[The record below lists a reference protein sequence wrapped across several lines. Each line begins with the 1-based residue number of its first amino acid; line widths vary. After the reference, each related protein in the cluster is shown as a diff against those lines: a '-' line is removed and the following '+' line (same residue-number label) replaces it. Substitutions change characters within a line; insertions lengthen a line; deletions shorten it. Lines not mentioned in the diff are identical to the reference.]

1 MIALAPRPWLSA
13 ALLLTAALVSGT
25 GAEASPRSAEP
36 PTDREA
42 APALPTP
49 EEVLALTPEIRR
61 FLDSR
66 IGFNMDRET
75 RFLNLQSAVF
85 GKHGL
90 EITYGNIE
98 TRTVAET
105 FRERSGN
112 CLSFTLLFTAM
123 ARYLG
128 LPAYFLEVDEV
139 LSWDLRGEVVL
150 NNRHMFSEVELYNA
164 IRRVDFLP
172 GEAKSYRRI
181 RRVDDRRALAHYYNN
196 RGAEILA
203 DGDVET
209 ARAYFAKALELDS
222 TFAAGWINRGV
233 ALRKAGDLR
242 GAEESYLQALV
253 HEPDEPTASLNLA
266 ALFLAEGRLQA
277 AEPHLA
283 DAAGHR
289 RRNPFQHFRSGVR
302 AHGVGDLT
310 AATEHLRKAL
320 QIMPGEAL
328 FHATLG
334 EVYASQGRRGKARQS
349 FQQALRLAEDFEQ
362 LERIR
367 GQLQDLERDR

>member
-1 MIALAPRPWLSA
+1 MTALDPRPWLLA
-13 ALLLTAALVSGT
+13 AWILFAGTALGV
-25 GAEASPRSAEP
+25 
-36 PTDREA
+36 DA
-42 APALPTP
+42 APEPRGEERRVASTTTDAVPTT
-49 EEVLALTPEIRR
+49 EDVLALTPEIRR
-61 FLDSR
+61 YLDSR
-66 IGFNMDRET
+66 IGFNMNRET
-75 RFLNLQSAVF
+75 RFLNLQSALF

-90 EITYGNIE
+90 EITYGNLE

-105 FRERSGN
+105 FQQRSGN

-150 NNRHMFSEVELYNA
+150 NNRHMFSEVELYNG

-181 RRVDDRRALAHYYNN
+181 RRVDDSRALAHYYNN

-203 DGDVET
+203 DGDLET
-209 ARAYFAKALELDS
+209 AQVYFAKALELDS
-222 TFAAGWINRGV
+222 NFAAAWVNRGV
-233 ALRKAGDLR
+233 ALRKSGDLR
-242 GAEESYLQALV
+242 GAEDSYRQALV

-266 ALFLAEGRLQA
+266 ALFLAEGRPKA
-277 AEPHLA
+277 AEPHLE

-302 AHGVGDLT
+302 AHGQGDLT

-320 QIMPGEAL
+320 QLMPGEAL

-334 EVYASQGRRGKARQS
+334 EVYASQGRRSKARQS
-349 FQQALRLAEDFEQ
+349 LEQALRLSEDFEQ

-367 GQLQDLERDR
+367 EQLRALDQGL